1 MGCYGI
7 GITRLVAAAIE
18 VLSTD
23 DQLKLPRI
31 IAPYS
36 LVIIPQKVRL
46 EMLSPQKKCDALFW
60 SR

>member
-18 VLSTD
+18 VLSTE
-23 DQLKLPRI
+23 DQLILPAV

-36 LVIIPQKVRL
+36 LVLIPQKVSSL
-46 EMLSPQKKCDALFW
+46 KLYIICS
-60 SR
+60 